1 MTNPHR
7 LTRYGDFNKTKMGR
21 DMRTTASIMI
31 VGASALFAPSLMAA
45 EVWTGP
51 AAFGDWRSDA
61 PGVMRKITAADVAA
75 PLATQS
81 TANRSKVIPQPADA
95 KLSTLAGFAVAP
107 FATDLPGARVLRVA
121 PNGDI
126 FVSQSRPEGKVTVL
140 RPSQDGSRAEQTS
153 MFADGMK
160 DPYGMAFYPP
170 GPNPTWVYVAM
181 QGKVVRFAYKV
192 GDMKATGPAQTIVDD
207 LIVGPSHWTRDV
219 VFSEDGKTMY
229 VAVGSGSNVA
239 TDTLGPRPADL
250 PAFEASHSLGA
261 TWGKEEWRAN
271 VLTYTPEGKDK
282 KVFATG
288 IRNCSGMAIQP
299 GTGTLYCATNERDLL
314 GDNTPPDYV
323 TSVQKGGFYGWPWF
337 YIGAHQDDRVEGGP
351 RPDLKDKVL
360 VPDVLIQPHSAPL
373 GLAFN
378 TGSMFPASMRGDAF
392 VALHGSWNRSL
403 HTGFKVVR
411 LPFKNNA
418 PTGEYE
424 DFVTGFTSGDE
435 NVWGRP
441 VDVIFA
447 KDGSLLFSDDGNGKI
462 YRVTGNSG
470 SK

>member
-45 EVWTGP
+45 EVRTGP

-299 GTGTLYCATNERDLL
+299 GTG
-314 GDNTPPDYV
+314 
-323 TSVQKGGFYGWPWF
+323 
-337 YIGAHQDDRVEGGP
+337 
-351 RPDLKDKVL
+351 
-360 VPDVLIQPHSAPL
+360 PL
-373 GLAFN
+373 
-378 TGSMFPASMRGDAF
+378 
-392 VALHGSWNRSL
+392 
-403 HTGFKVVR
+403 
-411 LPFKNNA
+411 
-418 PTGEYE
+418 
-424 DFVTGFTSGDE
+424 
-435 NVWGRP
+435 
-441 VDVIFA
+441 
-447 KDGSLLFSDDGNGKI
+447 
-462 YRVTGNSG
+462 
-470 SK
+470 